1 MLDKKVFWFWGRALA
16 VSYLFLTLWARAG
29 VVAQPQGRP
38 IESILPE
45 RARAELVNS
54 WLAWRLDH
62 ILPRLMRQEGIDLWL
77 VINREYNEDPVYLT
91 LVPEPIMSA
100 RRTSIL
106 LFHDRGGEKG
116 VDRLNGG
123 YYGLDGLYQPAWPDK
138 TRPQLANLAEVI
150 KRLNPRKIAVDFS
163 KDWALA
169 DGLSATLKAE
179 LEKALGLEFASRL
192 VSAERLSLG
201 WLETRS
207 PQELEAYRTLA
218 GIGHSLIA
226 EFFSNQVIV
235 PGVTT
240 TDDVE
245 WWIRQRIT
253 QVGLQ
258 TWFQP
263 SVDIQRQKVE
273 EFKDLGQNVIRPGDL
288 LHCDVGL
295 RYLRLC
301 SDMQWQ
307 AYVLRSGQV
316 DAPQGLKDALNRANA
331 LADVFLAEF
340 KAGRT
345 GLEIVES
352 AMKKAETE
360 GLRPLIYSHPLGF
373 HGHAAG
379 CTMDARP
386 AGSAPEGMLDRMA
399 YPLHLDTAYAIEFS
413 STTAIPEW
421 GGQEVRIAYEET
433 ALFTGDGCRFA
444 NGRQEKLLLIK

>member
-1 MLDKKVFWFWGRALA
+1 MLDKKGFRLGGRAVA
-16 VSYLFLTLWARAG
+16 VSCFFIALWAGGGIGAR
-29 VVAQPQGRP
+29 PQSGP
-38 IESILPE
+38 LESILPE

-62 ILPRLMRQEGIDLWL
+62 ILPRIMRQEGIDLWL

-123 YYGLDGLYQPAWPDK
+123 YYGLDGLYRPAWLDK

-150 KRLNPRKIAVDFS
+150 KTLNPRKIAVDFS

-169 DGLSATLKAE
+169 DGLSSTLKAE
-179 LEKALGLEFASRL
+179 LEKALGPELASRL
-192 VSAERLSLG
+192 VSAERLCLG

-226 EFFSNQVIV
+226 EFFSNRVII

-240 TDDVE
+240 TDEVE

-253 QVGLQ
+253 QLGLQ

-263 SVDIQRQKVE
+263 SLDIQRQKAE
-273 EFKDLGQNVIRPGDL
+273 ESKDLGEKVIRPGDL
-288 LHCDVGL
+288 LHCDMGL

-307 AYVLRSGQV
+307 AYVLRPGQV

-352 AMKKAETE
+352 AMKKAETA
-360 GLRPLIYSHPLGF
+360 GWRPLIYSHPLGF

-413 STTAIPEW
+413 STTALPEW
-421 GGQEVRIAYEET
+421 GGQDVRIAYEET
-433 ALFTGDGCRFA
+433 ALFTRDGCRFA